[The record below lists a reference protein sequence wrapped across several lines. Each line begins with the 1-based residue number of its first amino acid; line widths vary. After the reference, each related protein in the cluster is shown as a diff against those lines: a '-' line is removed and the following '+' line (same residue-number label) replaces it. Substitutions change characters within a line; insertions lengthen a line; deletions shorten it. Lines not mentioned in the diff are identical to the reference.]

1 VFRINA
7 FFTLSAN
14 KQVEGFKLVA
24 CEFVEGVGVG
34 FFEVEAQGFL
44 LWPSFG
50 FFTFK
55 VV

>member
-1 VFRINA
+1 MFRINA
-7 FFTLSAN
+7 FFALSAY

-24 CEFVEGVGVG
+24 REFVEGVGVG
-34 FFEVEAQGFL
+34 FFEVEAQGLL

-50 FFTFK
+50 FFAFK

>member
-1 VFRINA
+1 MFRINS
-7 FFTLSAN
+7 FITLSAYE
-14 KQVEGFKLVA
+14 QVKRFKLVA

-50 FFTFK
+50 FFAFK
-55 VV
+55 VM